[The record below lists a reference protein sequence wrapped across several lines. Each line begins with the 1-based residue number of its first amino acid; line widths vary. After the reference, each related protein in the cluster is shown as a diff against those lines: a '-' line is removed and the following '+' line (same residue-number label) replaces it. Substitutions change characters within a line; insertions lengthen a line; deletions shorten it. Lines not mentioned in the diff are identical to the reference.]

1 MHAFS
6 IKQVNADKHIDEI
19 EITK

>member
-6 IKQVNADKHIDEI
+6 IKQVNADKHIDEK